1 MSFVLGPSGPDLGP
15 GPELDNLMPIV
26 VSFPKRTTKYNH
38 KICGCSGLESW
49 RKTARS
55 KCLKIFISSQF
66 IVHKF
71 YTLLIST
78 VNVNFTKFVK
88 IKMNSRKRIFS
99 FKSQINQSRFYTFL
113 GASAY
118 SWANCISP
126 IDYDSTALTINCS
139 TVQGT

>member
-1 MSFVLGPSGPDLGP
+1 MISNKCYRYNLG
-15 GPELDNLMPIV
+15 
-26 VSFPKRTTKYNH
+26 RTTLKSLQN
-38 KICGCSGLESW
+38 IMPVANSPGDTFQFRTILQC
-49 RKTARS
+49 RS